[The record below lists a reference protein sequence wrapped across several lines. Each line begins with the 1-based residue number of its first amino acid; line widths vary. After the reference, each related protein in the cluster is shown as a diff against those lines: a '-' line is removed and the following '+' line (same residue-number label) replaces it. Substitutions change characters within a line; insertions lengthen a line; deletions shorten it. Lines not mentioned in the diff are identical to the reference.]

1 MLIDAGFEGTMAG
14 VARAARRIEETGVF
28 NGFWVSDTANDPF
41 LLSTLA
47 LTATEALIVGTNV
60 AVAFARSP
68 FVVAQT
74 AWNLAGLS
82 RRRFL
87 LGLGP
92 QVKPHIEKRFSMPWP
107 DSPAGAMGE
116 FLDALRHLFGCFQAR
131 TAPAFR
137 GKHYR
142 VTLGNEVFSPD
153 AHDCGGPPVGISAVG
168 QAMTR
173 LAGRSADVVFLHP
186 FTHLDYLRHVSLPAL
201 EEGKARR
208 SVELGPLQV
217 AGSAFTVPE
226 DIPNVADYETKVRE
240 RIAFYASTPNYFGV
254 LECLGLE
261 KLHQELHGLSRQGR
275 WREMGAALP
284 SSLLE
289 ACVVRA
295 PLAELPTAV
304 RERFQ
309 GIYDR
314 VQIDATPWAD
324 SP

>member
-1 MLIDAGFEGTMAG
+1 MLIDAGFEGTLAG
-14 VARAARRIEETGVF
+14 VSHAARRVEECGEFT
-28 NGFWVSDTANDPF
+28 GFWVSDTANDPF

-47 LTATEALIVGTNV
+47 LQATSNLLVGTNV

-74 AWNLAGLS
+74 AWNLAALS
-82 RRRFL
+82 KKRFL

-116 FLDALRHLFGCFQAR
+116 FLDALRHLFGCFGEGK
-131 TAPAFR
+131 TPSFR
-137 GKHYR
+137 GKRYR
-142 VTLGNEVFSPD
+142 CTLGNEVFSPD
-153 AHDCGGPPVGISAVG
+153 RHEYGGPLLGISAVG
-168 QAMTR
+168 QAMSR
-173 LAGRSADVVFLHP
+173 LAGRSADMVFLHP
-186 FTHLDYLRHVSLPAL
+186 FTHLEYLRHVSLPAL

-208 SVELGPLQV
+208 PAELGPLQIC
-217 AGSAFTVPE
+217 GSAFTVPV
-226 DIPNVADYETKVRE
+226 DLPDVADYENKVRE

-261 KLHQELHGLSRQGR
+261 KLHQELHGLSRQGK

-284 SSLLE
+284 ASLLE

-295 PLAELPTAV
+295 PLADLPQAV
-304 RERFQ
+304 SERFA

-314 VQIDATPWAD
+314 VQIDATPWAGR
-324 SP
+324 